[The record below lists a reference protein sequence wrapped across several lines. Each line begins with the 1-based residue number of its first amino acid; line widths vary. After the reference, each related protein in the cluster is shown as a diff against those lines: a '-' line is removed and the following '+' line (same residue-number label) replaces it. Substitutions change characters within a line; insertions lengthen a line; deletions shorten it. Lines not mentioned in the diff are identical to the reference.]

1 MAQILVIDDDL
12 NLLQMVRLMLERVGH
27 QVETTHKGVEG
38 LARAARMQPDLAIID
53 IMMPDLDGYDVVRR
67 LRADPA
73 TACIPILVLTARS
86 QEMDKDTALAAGA
99 NAFMSKPVTAQ
110 QLTSRV
116 QAVLQAGVN
125 YRVHT
130 DLLTEPIRPAEA
142 APPSGARRPIGADAP
157 AEVRAAPD
165 TGVAAPSR
173 QVIAISS
180 VRGGAGGTTLAVN
193 LAWMLA
199 RRGRR
204 VALLDLSAVGG
215 HLALHLHL
223 PTPQHW
229 GVLLGAQSAPD
240 AAHVLALTT
249 PHPSAPLALLGAPPG
264 PTIERLAPG
273 VVQAMVRALAAHWDV
288 VMVDLAALDAT
299 AVAALQL
306 AGLVVLVMTDDL
318 CSVQTAQQTLGLLPA
333 LGVDRERIGVAL
345 CHVRP
350 TADIPVETIQKALRR
365 PLAAEIPYQ
374 AEQMAAIRRGVPL
387 AAAEPDGLY
396 AQALSALE
404 QVCAQA

>member
-1 MAQILVIDDDL
+1 M
-12 NLLQMVRLMLERVGH
+12 
-27 QVETTHKGVEG
+27 
-38 LARAARMQPDLAIID
+38 
-53 IMMPDLDGYDVVRR
+53 
-67 LRADPA
+67 
-73 TACIPILVLTARS
+73 
-86 QEMDKDTALAAGA
+86 
-99 NAFMSKPVTAQ
+99 
-110 QLTSRV
+110 
-116 QAVLQAGVN
+116 
-125 YRVHT
+125 
-130 DLLTEPIRPAEA
+130 
-142 APPSGARRPIGADAP
+142 
-157 AEVRAAPD
+157 
-165 TGVAAPSR
+165 
-173 QVIAISS
+173 
-180 VRGGAGGTTLAVN
+180 
-193 LAWMLA
+193 
-199 RRGRR
+199 
-204 VALLDLSAVGG
+204 
-215 HLALHLHL
+215 
-223 PTPQHW
+223 
-229 GVLLGAQSAPD
+229 LLGAQSAPD

>member
-27 QVETTHKGVEG
+27 QVETSHKGVEG
-38 LARAARMQPDLAIID
+38 LARAARMKPDLAIID
-53 IMMPDLDGYDVVRR
+53 IMMPDLDGYGVVRR

-99 NAFMSKPVTAQ
+99 NAFMSKPVTAP
-110 QLTSRV
+110 QLTARV
-116 QAVLQAGVN
+116 QTVLQAGVN

-142 APPSGARRPIGADAP
+142 APPGGARRPIGADAP
-157 AEVRAAPD
+157 AEASAAPD
-165 TGVAAPSR
+165 TSGAVPSR
-173 QVIAISS
+173 HVIAIGS

-199 RRGRR
+199 QRGRR

-229 GVLLGAQSAPD
+229 GVLLGTQSAPD

-249 PHPSAPLALLGAPPG
+249 AHPSLPIALLGAPPG

-273 VVQAMVRALAAHWDV
+273 VAQAMVRALADHRDTV
-288 VMVDLAALDAT
+288 IIDLSALDAT
-299 AVAALQL
+299 AVAVLQL
-306 AGLVVLVMTDDL
+306 AGLVMLVMTDDL
-318 CSVQTAQQTLGLLPA
+318 CSVQTAQQTLGLLPG
-333 LGVDRERIGVAL
+333 LGIDRERIGMAL

-350 TADIPVETIQKALRR
+350 AADIPVETIQKALRR

-374 AEQMAAIRRGVPL
+374 ADQMTAIRRGLPL
-387 AAAEPDGLY
+387 VAAEPDGPY
-396 AQALSALE
+396 AQALSAL
-404 QVCAQA
+404 VKVSALA

>member
-1 MAQILVIDDDL
+1 
-12 NLLQMVRLMLERVGH
+12 MVRLIWSASASNRNE
-27 QVETTHKGVEG
+27 HKGVDG
-38 LARAARMQPDLAIID
+38 LARAARMQRTWRSSTLYANLAGMMSCGDWRRPRPRASDLV
-53 IMMPDLDGYDVVRR
+53 DG
-67 LRADPA
+67 
-73 TACIPILVLTARS
+73 RS
-86 QEMDKDTALAAGA
+86 QGWTRIRRCGGRQRVHVEASNRA
-99 NAFMSKPVTAQ
+99 

-249 PHPSAPLALLGAPPG
+249 PHPSP
-264 PTIERLAPG
+264 RS
-273 VVQAMVRALAAHWDV
+273 R
-288 VMVDLAALDAT
+288 
-299 AVAALQL
+299 
-306 AGLVVLVMTDDL
+306 
-318 CSVQTAQQTLGLLPA
+318 CSA
-333 LGVDRERIGVAL
+333 
-345 CHVRP
+345 
-350 TADIPVETIQKALRR
+350 RR
-365 PLAAEIPYQ
+365 PPT
-374 AEQMAAIRRGVPL
+374 
-387 AAAEPDGLY
+387 
-396 AQALSALE
+396 
-404 QVCAQA
+404 